1 MQDENRQVYISV
13 AELMLYQIL
22 TILLIVHYYFLGIC
36 QYKQHILIYMFLG
49 PNTNGS
55 QFFIC
60 TAKTS
65 HLDGKHV
72 VFGIVES
79 GYEIVKEIEAVGS
92 RSGMPSAKVVIT
104 DCGIIV

>member
-1 MQDENRQVYISV
+1 MAN
-13 AELMLYQIL
+13 A
-22 TILLIVHYYFLGIC
+22 
-36 QYKQHILIYMFLG
+36 G

-72 VFGIVES
+72 VFGSVVD
-79 GYEIVKEIEAVGS
+79 GNDVVKMMEAVGS
-92 RSGMPSAKVVIT
+92 ESGKTSKPVVIAN
-104 DCGIIV
+104 CGQL

>member
-1 MQDENRQVYISV
+1 MLLDFNHSIYYTNTRHMSHL
-13 AELMLYQIL
+13 LMC
-22 TILLIVHYYFLGIC
+22 T
-36 QYKQHILIYMFLG
+36 G

-60 TAKTS
+60 TTKTT

-92 RSGMPSAKVVIT
+92 RSGMPSAQVVIT

>member
-1 MQDENRQVYISV
+1 
-13 AELMLYQIL
+13 
-22 TILLIVHYYFLGIC
+22 
-36 QYKQHILIYMFLG
+36 MFVG

>member
-1 MQDENRQVYISV
+1 
-13 AELMLYQIL
+13 
-22 TILLIVHYYFLGIC
+22 
-36 QYKQHILIYMFLG
+36 MFLG

-92 RSGMPSAKVVIT
+92 RSGMPSSKVVIT

>member
-1 MQDENRQVYISV
+1 MH
-13 AELMLYQIL
+13 
-22 TILLIVHYYFLGIC
+22 T
-36 QYKQHILIYMFLG
+36 G